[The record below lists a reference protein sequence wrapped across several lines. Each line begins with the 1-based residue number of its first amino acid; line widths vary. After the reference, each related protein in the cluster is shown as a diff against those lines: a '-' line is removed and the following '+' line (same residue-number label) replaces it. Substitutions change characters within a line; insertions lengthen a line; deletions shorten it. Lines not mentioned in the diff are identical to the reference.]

1 MYIAARTVLFV
12 ALVVHNKNNALAAF
26 AFAQVSSSILFCLM
40 YYIFFWWYIRQFN
53 YVQSLLKKDKDDVRQ
68 MPKMFTRMQDFKFKS
83 VMEFLPGRMDNTGVR
98 FKQISICHAFPSYVS
113 RGTKSR
119 VEAMRKFRGLCKSNN
134 ASVRGITKR
143 KHNPQ
148 FALELGKE

>member
-1 MYIAARTVLFV
+1 MNFQYLDLSLNNIETALYLIFFWLQIVFDAVYIAARTVLFV

-53 YVQSLLKKDKDDVRQ
+53 YVQSLLKNDKDVVRQ

-83 VMEFLPGRMDNTGVR
+83 VKEFLPGCMDNTGVR
-98 FKQISICHAFPSYVS
+98 FKNKTPNITPSI
-113 RGTKSR
+113 
-119 VEAMRKFRGLCKSNN
+119 E
-134 ASVRGITKR
+134 
-143 KHNPQ
+143 
-148 FALELGKE
+148 